1 MTKAR
6 RTACQALLPAASMCS
21 RWACLALAVAVACAA
36 NDYQENFVRTSLA
49 LAGAPA
55 GAPEVVEAEEEI
67 ECDAAIV
74 LNASSFAPQL
84 AARKV
89 RPPLLPASA
98 PERLSPRSRARALLR
113 SPMERH

>member
-1 MTKAR
+1 
-6 RTACQALLPAASMCS
+6 MCS
-21 RWACLALAVAVACAA
+21 HWACLALTVAVACAA
-36 NDYQENFVRTSLA
+36 NDYQENLVRTSRA
-49 LAGAPA
+49 LAGAPAGALA